1 MNELHEDYIRRIL
14 SARVYDV
21 AVQTRLHAA
30 PALSARLGNA
40 VLFKREDEQSIF
52 SFKCRGA
59 FNRIHRLVEARGR
72 RGDDSGGAVGGAAG
86 RGIAG
91 VIAASAG
98 NHAQGVAL
106 AARRL
111 GLDAVIVMPR
121 TTPPIKIDAVRALGA
136 EVVLHGDDF
145 DTALGHALELG
156 RARGLEFIHPFDA
169 PDTIAGQGTVAVEM
183 TRQHPGALDAVFVP
197 VGGGG
202 LAAGVSAW
210 YKYLRPEVRVIG
222 VEPVDAA
229 SMHDALAA
237 DERVALER
245 VGLFADGVAV
255 RQVGEHTFELCR
267 RHLDG
272 VVLVTVDEMSA
283 AIRDVFN
290 DTRTLVEP
298 AGALAV
304 AGIKRHVRDTGATG
318 RTFAAVVSGA
328 NVNFDRLRHIAE
340 RAEIGESREALF
352 AARIPERPGSFR
364 RLLDSLGRRAVTEF
378 NYRYAD
384 AAGATVFVGIEIPG
398 GAPEREALLARL
410 RDDGGDVVDLT
421 DNDVA
426 KLHVRHMIG
435 GRADLPRERL
445 FRFRFPERP
454 GALADFLA
462 RVGERSNITL
472 FHYRNHGAAY
482 GRVLVGIDVAPGA
495 GGREALE
502 ALRRLG
508 DEPGFHCEEESGNAA
523 WAMFLARG
531 ERGADALAGAADEA
545 GGPGA
550 GASVRI
556 VP

>member
-1 MNELHEDYIRRIL
+1 MSELHEDYIRRIL

-21 AVQTRLHAA
+21 AIETRLHVA
-30 PALSARLGNA
+30 PQLSERLGST
-40 VLFKREDEQSIF
+40 VLLKREDEQSIF

-59 FNRIHRLVEARGR
+59 FNRIHRLLEARGR
-72 RGDDSGGAVGGAAG
+72 RGEGEGARAG
-86 RGIAG
+86 DGIAG

-106 AARRL
+106 AAARL
-111 GLDAVIVMPR
+111 GLEAVIVMPR
-121 TTPPIKIDAVRALGA
+121 TTPPIKIDAVGRLGA

-145 DTALGHALELG
+145 DSALGHALELAAG
-156 RARGLEFIHPFDA
+156 RDLEFIHPFDA

-183 TRQHPGALDAVFVP
+183 ARQHPGALDAVFVP

-202 LAAGVSAW
+202 LAAGVSAYYRW
-210 YKYLRPEVRVIG
+210 LRPEVRVIG

-237 DERVALER
+237 DARVRLDR

-255 RQVGEHTFELCR
+255 RQVGEHNFALCR
-267 RHLDG
+267 ETLDH

-283 AIRDVFN
+283 AIKDVFN

-304 AGIKRHVRDTGATG
+304 AGVKRHVRDTGATG
-318 RTFAAVVSGA
+318 ATYAAIVSGA
-328 NVNFDRLRHIAE
+328 NVNFDRLRHVAE

-364 RLLDSLGRRAVTEF
+364 RLLDALGRRAVTEF

-384 AAGATVFVGIEIPG
+384 EAGATVFVGIEVPG
-398 GAPEREALLARL
+398 GAAERETLLAGL
-410 RDDGGDVVDLT
+410 REGGGDVVDLT

-435 GRADLPRERL
+435 GRAELPGERL

-454 GALADFLA
+454 GALSDFLA

-495 GGREALE
+495 RGREALE
-502 ALRRLG
+502 AIRRLG
-508 DEPGFHCEEESGNAA
+508 EEPGFECDEESGNPA
-523 WAMFLARG
+523 WKMFLARG
-531 ERGADALAGAADEA
+531 
-545 GGPGA
+545 
-550 GASVRI
+550 
-556 VP
+556 

>member
-1 MNELHEDYIRRIL
+1 MGELHEDYIRRIL

-21 AVQTRLHAA
+21 AVETRLHVA
-30 PALSARLGNA
+30 PQLSERLGST
-40 VLFKREDEQSIF
+40 VLLKREDEQSIF

-59 FNRIHRLVEARGR
+59 FNRIHRLVEARGL
-72 RGDDSGGAVGGAAG
+72 RGAG
-86 RGIAG
+86 PDGTPDGIAG

-106 AARRL
+106 AASRL
-111 GLDAVIVMPR
+111 GLSAVIVMPR
-121 TTPPIKIDAVRALGA
+121 TTPPIKTEAVRRLGA

-145 DTALGHALELG
+145 AVALARALELAG
-156 RARGLEFIHPFDA
+156 ERDLAFIHPFDA

-183 TRQHPGALDAVFVP
+183 AHQHPDRLDAVFVP

-202 LAAGVSAW
+202 LAAGMSA
-210 YKYLRPEVRVIG
+210 YFKYLRPEVRMIG

-237 DERVALER
+237 DRRVELDR

-255 RQVGEHTFELCR
+255 RQVGEHTFDLCR
-267 RHLDG
+267 RHLDE

-283 AIRDVFN
+283 AIKDVFN

-304 AGIKRHVRDTGATG
+304 AGIKRHVRDTGVAG
-318 RTFAAVVSGA
+318 ATFAAVVSGA

-364 RLLDSLGRRAVTEF
+364 RFCEALGRRGITEF

-384 AAGATVFVGIEIPG
+384 AAEATVFAGVEIAG
-398 GAPEREALLARL
+398 GAPEREALLGAL
-410 RDDGGDVVDLT
+410 AEGGYDVVDLT
-421 DNDVA
+421 DNEVA

-435 GRADLPRERL
+435 GHASLSGERL

-454 GALADFLA
+454 GALSDFLA

-482 GRVLVGIDVAPGA
+482 GRVLVGIDAPEGA
-495 GGREALE
+495 RGRAALE
-502 ALRRLG
+502 AVLNLG
-508 DEPGFHCEEESGNAA
+508 REPGFHCEEESGNAA
-523 WAMFLARG
+523 YAMFLARG
-531 ERGADALAGAADEA
+531 RGTSRAD
-545 GGPGA
+545 
-550 GASVRI
+550 
-556 VP
+556 

>member
-1 MNELHEDYIRRIL
+1 MSALHEDYIRRIL

-21 AVQTRLHAA
+21 AVETRLHVA
-30 PALSARLGNA
+30 PQLSARLGNA
-40 VLFKREDEQSIF
+40 VLLKREDEQSIF

-59 FNRIHRLVEARGR
+59 FNRIHRLV
-72 RGDDSGGAVGGAAG
+72 AAG
-86 RGIAG
+86 RASGDPGDELRG

-106 AARRL
+106 AAGRL
-111 GLDAVIVMPR
+111 DLEAVIVMPR
-121 TTPPIKIDAVRALGA
+121 TTPPIKIDAVRALGG

-145 DTALGHALELG
+145 DTALGRALAVGEE
-156 RARGLEFIHPFDA
+156 RGLAFIHPFDA

-183 TRQHPGALDAVFVP
+183 ARQHPGPLDAVFIP

-202 LAAGVSAW
+202 LAAGMSAY
-210 YKYLRPEVRVIG
+210 YKWLRPEVRMIG

-237 DERVALER
+237 DSRVKLDR

-255 RQVGEHTFELCR
+255 RQVGEHNFAVCR
-267 RHLDG
+267 ETLDE

-283 AIRDVFN
+283 AIKDVFN

-304 AGIKRHVRDTGATG
+304 AGVKRHVRDAGATG
-318 RTFAAVVSGA
+318 RTYAAVVSGA
-328 NVNFDRLRHIAE
+328 NVNFDRLRHVAE

-352 AARIPERPGSFR
+352 AARIPERPGSF
-364 RLLDSLGRRAVTEF
+364 LAFCEALGRRGITEF
-378 NYRYAD
+378 NYRYSD
-384 AAGATVFVGIEIPG
+384 AAEATVFAGVEITG
-398 GAPEREALLARL
+398 GAAERETVLAALR
-410 RDDGGDVVDLT
+410 GGGYDVVDLT

-435 GRADLPRERL
+435 GHASLPGERL

-454 GALADFLA
+454 GALSDFLT
-462 RVGERSNITL
+462 RVGRSSNITL

-482 GRVLVGIDVAPGA
+482 GRVLVGVDVAPGA
-495 GGREALE
+495 RGRAALE
-502 ALRRLG
+502 ALARLG
-508 DEPGFHCEEESGNAA
+508 DEPGFACEEESGNAA
-523 WAMFLARG
+523 YAMFLARG
-531 ERGADALAGAADEA
+531 RGG
-545 GGPGA
+545 
-550 GASVRI
+550 R
-556 VP
+556 